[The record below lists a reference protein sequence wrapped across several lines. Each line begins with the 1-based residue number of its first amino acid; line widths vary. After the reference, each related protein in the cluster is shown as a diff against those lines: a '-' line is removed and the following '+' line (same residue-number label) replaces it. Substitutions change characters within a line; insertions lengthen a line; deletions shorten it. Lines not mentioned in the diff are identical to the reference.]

1 MSNLTYD
8 QQRATIGNRQITR
21 EMQRYFGEKDGS
33 AEEFQEK
40 IDRFRIANGF
50 KPLYRKEGK
59 E

>member
-8 QQRATIGNRQITR
+8 QQKNTINNRQITR
-21 EMQRYFGEKDGS
+21 EIQRYFGEKDGS

-40 IDRFRIANGF
+40 IDRFRIINGF
-50 KPLYRKEGK
+50 KPLYRREGK